1 MHNTMIHKYP
11 LLYNLNIVYSAQ
23 YAQYPLIHRIPS
35 RLRFSIPA
43 DATSVCSPILISFQN
58 KIFSTNPSQKCSCS
72 VNPCIPG
79 HFRLSL
85 RVTFCQKLLMLFSTV
100 LSSCFNWVEM
110 LDNIF
115 VTKSS
120 QKET

>member
-1 MHNTMIHKYP
+1 MHNTMIHKYTP
-11 LLYNLNIVYSAQ
+11 YNLNIVYSAQ
-23 YAQYPLIHRIPS
+23 YTQYPLIHRIPS

-43 DATSVCSPILISFQN
+43 DATSVCSLILISFQN
-58 KIFSTNPSQKCSCS
+58 KIFSTNPSQKYSCS
-72 VNPCIPG
+72 VNSCIPCYPS
-79 HFRLSL
+79 LSL